1 MSDKPSDEQRSFS
14 REELEALEG
23 EKLPPRTALSLVN
36 ANLAADVDAA
46 VAANMVTDDVLPE
59 AQPD

>member
-1 MSDKPSDEQRSFS
+1 LPDTRPEEPRSFS
-14 REELEALEG
+14 REELEQLEG

-46 VAANMVTDDVLPE
+46 VAANMLSDDVLPE
-59 AQPD
+59 AHPE

>member
-1 MSDKPSDEQRSFS
+1 MTEKPSVERDSFS
-14 REELEALEG
+14 REELEQLEA

-46 VAANMVTDDVLPE
+46 VAANMLTDDVLPE
-59 AQPD
+59 AHPD

>member
-1 MSDKPSDEQRSFS
+1 MADKPSAQREPFS
-14 REELEALEG
+14 REELEQLEA

-59 AQPD
+59 AHPD

>member
-1 MSDKPSDEQRSFS
+1 MAEKPSRERGSFS
-14 REELEALEG
+14 REELEQLAG

-46 VAANMVTDDVLPE
+46 VAANMLSDDVLPE
-59 AQPD
+59 AEPD

>member
-1 MSDKPSDEQRSFS
+1 MPDNRPEEHRSFS
-14 REELEALEG
+14 REELEQLEA

-46 VAANMVTDDVLPE
+46 VAANMPSDDVLPE
-59 AQPD
+59 AHPD

>member
-1 MSDKPSDEQRSFS
+1 MADKPSVERDSFS
-14 REELEALEG
+14 REELEQLEA

-46 VAANMVTDDVLPE
+46 VAANMLSDDVLPE
-59 AQPD
+59 AHPD

>member
-1 MSDKPSDEQRSFS
+1 MADKPSVERDSFS
-14 REELEALEG
+14 REELEQLEG

-46 VAANMVTDDVLPE
+46 VAANMLSDDVLPE
-59 AQPD
+59 AHPD